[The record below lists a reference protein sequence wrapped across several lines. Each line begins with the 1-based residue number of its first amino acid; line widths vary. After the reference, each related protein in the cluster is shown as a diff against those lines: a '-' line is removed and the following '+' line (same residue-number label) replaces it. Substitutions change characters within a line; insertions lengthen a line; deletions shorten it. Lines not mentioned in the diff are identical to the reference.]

1 MNLNM
6 TLNEMIREAEIADN
20 KLAIAIYE
28 SLIDEG
34 KAMIVE
40 LHEALTEAVSS
51 IENDVNEVRVSLQ
64 EHFQPVEMTGRIMSL
79 LDDEGNVLTDENR
92 AGIEAALKEYLSS
105 ERKSF
110 DDNAGSYL
118 TKKIELPADN
128 VVKMHDEISTSSFC
142 DVLEEESGLIFDKRG
157 K

>member
-6 TLNEMIREAEIADN
+6 TLNEMIREAEIAEN
-20 KLAIAIYE
+20 KIALAIYE

-51 IENDVNEVRVSLQ
+51 IEHDVNEVRVSLQ
-64 EHFQPVEMTGRIMSL
+64 EHFQPVEMTDRIMSL
-79 LDDEGNVLTDENR
+79 LDDEENVLTDENR

-118 TKKIELPADN
+118 TKEVELPADN
-128 VVKMHDEISTSSFC
+128 VVKMHDEIYTSSFC
-142 DVLEEESGLIFDKRG
+142 DVLEEKSGLIFDKRG